1 MALHVLLQ
9 MGRLLEPHATLF
21 AVMADL
27 LARSTFS
34 SFLVILQT
42 IHFILVALEDMGAD
56 QTLLGPN
63 HAAELAFVPTYIPP
77 RRPRP
82 RRRGRAITAASLCPI
97 PHLKSRRKPGNQQDR
112 AASRGS

>member
-42 IHFILVALEDMGAD
+42 IHFILQSRSITPITKETHIWSVK
-56 QTLLGPN
+56 QVT
-63 HAAELAFVPTYIPP
+63 VP
-77 RRPRP
+77 
-82 RRRGRAITAASLCPI
+82 
-97 PHLKSRRKPGNQQDR
+97 
-112 AASRGS
+112 